1 MMKRFA
7 LLLALC
13 LLLCGAA
20 LAEEYTDV
28 PGAPTQDEVLS
39 LEAAWQD
46 AEQTPYALQ
55 TLVPDQLTVDTVTAA
70 YKFVYEEK
78 NRPVRFFPE
87 ETQRQIEALLAG
99 RADPDAL
106 HMTELMR
113 LHAPAAEPQT
123 ELLVKMLLDVDYQP
137 GQLVAAVLG
146 DTSDPEALVWTAVP
160 AEVTALGLV
169 EFTAPQDLMQALQ
182 NEDVI
187 FSLLTIRPGR
197 RGGVVTYREETIH
210 VELPSKTAYDVT
222 RIVKVTD
229 ENGDPLP
236 HAFQLLVVD
245 ETPQIQEEMKRL
257 RAHVK
262 EQKKPAVAWLPPE
275 DQISVQL
282 LLGDALEKERLVV
295 YDYLPLITIDYVD
308 TYGDAVAAFTF
319 ATPYAPGQAVVTALG
334 LPKEGAAE
342 GETAMTWTVQRA
354 RVSAAGEVEIVFDQL
369 SLSGMGEQTGL
380 LLVLSQP
387 LAE

>member
-1 MMKRFA
+1 
-7 LLLALC
+7 
-13 LLLCGAA
+13 
-20 LAEEYTDV
+20 
-28 PGAPTQDEVLS
+28 
-39 LEAAWQD
+39 
-46 AEQTPYALQ
+46 
-55 TLVPDQLTVDTVTAA
+55 
-70 YKFVYEEK
+70 
-78 NRPVRFFPE
+78 
-87 ETQRQIEALLAG
+87 
-99 RADPDAL
+99 
-106 HMTELMR
+106 MTELMR
-113 LHAPAAEPQT
+113 LHAPAAEPQA

-262 EQKKPAVAWLPPE
+262 EQKKPAVAWLPQE

-308 TYGDAVAAFTF
+308 TYGDAIAAFTF